1 MSNGNGKSALN
12 TISGAMGLVM
22 FGIGLTLSLTGGAGL
37 RERVA
42 RVETALELL
51 REDTNRR
58 FDQVLN
64 ELRSHDR
71 DSNGGG

>member
-1 MSNGNGKSALN
+1 MSDATGKSTLN
-12 TISGAMGLVM
+12 TVSGALGLVM

-64 ELRSHDR
+64 ELRSHDNQS
-71 DSNGGG
+71 DEGG